1 MSDDMGL
8 SPIARER
15 LARIGGLSATEQ
27 RQMQGQREMERAL
40 SAYFLG
46 DSNTEGLWQQLKS
59 LSESHGPEV
68 VRAAQMTIV
77 ATLRLQMSDD
87 DFARRK
93 DALLAVETL
102 KRSDKYSAIE
112 LMLGSIASLHKRYG
126 ETRQQAYDQIR
137 EQVEGQVKASAEQA
151 RIQGVLVD
159 TAGSVDVIIK
169 NSPEWRDFMMRHD
182 AAGQKT
188 FHDYIDRLKALL

>member
-1 MSDDMGL
+1 MSDDMDL

-15 LARIGGLSATEQ
+15 LARIGELSAAEQ
-27 RQMQGQREMERAL
+27 RQMQRERELERAL

-46 DSNTEGLWQQLKS
+46 DSEVEGLWQQLKS

-68 VRAAQMTIV
+68 PRTAQTMIV
-77 ATLRLQMSDD
+77 ETLRLQMSED

-102 KRSDKYSAIE
+102 KSSDKYSAIE
-112 LMLGSIASLHKRYG
+112 LLLGSIASLRQRSD
-126 ETRQQAYDQIR
+126 EIRQQAYDQIR

-151 RIQGVLVD
+151 RMQGALAN
-159 TAGSVDVIIK
+159 TAGSVDAIIK
-169 NSPEWRDFMMRHD
+169 NSPEWRDFMTRHD
-182 AAGQKT
+182 ATGQQT
-188 FHDYIDRLKALL
+188 FHDYVTRLTALL